1 MESGDTEPVRMRFA
15 TSKQISLAL
24 KDLRD
29 GTHNWLVWYVLGV
42 SEVRQRYRRSV
53 IGPFW
58 VTISMGIQAVAMGF
72 VMAVLFKI
80 DVHRF
85 LPFLCISLVTWN
97 FFSNVLIE
105 GSNAFISMGQVILQI
120 KRPLW
125 TYMMLTIWRNA
136 IIYAHTV
143 LVFLV
148 AALVYDIYPS
158 TTYLMIPLG
167 LLLLL
172 LNVGWMGLA
181 AGLIS
186 ARFRDVPLMILSAF
200 SVLVWLTPVYY
211 KTEQLGPKARFLI
224 ELNPL
229 TYVME
234 VARAPFLNEV
244 PSTLAWS
251 VAAGLAVIGWVATFA
266 LFVRTRP
273 RLTYWL

>member
-1 MESGDTEPVRMRFA
+1 MAGEHSEPVRMKFA
-15 TSKQISLAL
+15 TGKQISLAL
-24 KDLRD
+24 KDLID
-29 GTHNWLVWYVLGV
+29 GTRNWLIWYVLGV

-97 FFSNVLIE
+97 FFSNVLME

-125 TYMMLTIWRNA
+125 TYMMLAIWRNA

-148 AALVYDIYPS
+148 AALVYGIYPT
-158 TTYLMIPLG
+158 TTYFMIPLG
-167 LLLLL
+167 LMLLL

-186 ARFRDVPLMILSAF
+186 ARFRDVPLMIQSAF
-200 SVLVWLTPVYY
+200 SVLVWVTPVYY
-211 KTEQLGPKARFLI
+211 KTDQLGPRVRFVI

-234 VARAPFLNEV
+234 VARAPFLNET
-244 PSTLAWS
+244 PSALAWS
-251 VAAGLAVIGWVATFA
+251 VAGGLALIGWAVTFM